1 MIDKIINYKKNNK
14 IILYYYSLLSLTF
27 INIVFYRI
35 SEHGTDRSSQILLI
49 LIFLLFIEILYL
61 SKNNKLLLT
70 YISLITILVALASS
84 MKAIYY
90 LYFILIPIILF
101 KKNLFLE
108 LFKLKNTFL
117 IAIIFVSI
125 FLNLLIYFLNTGCFL
140 YPADKT
146 CLFTTE
152 WSIPKDEVKLMSV
165 HYEWW
170 AKAGGGAGYS
180 HELDKNEYIENF
192 AWFNNWVDKHFFN
205 KVSDTLLGT
214 ILICL
219 LIILSFYFQ
228 KEKTKYKK
236 KNNYFLIYF
245 ILFIFLAEW
254 FFNHPSMRYGGY
266 VLIGLPI
273 ILFSSSIVER
283 FKIPN
288 KKIFN
293 TAVFFL
299 IASILIFNLRNIIR
313 INKEINVYKYDP
325 LESPFFFVKDINSKI
340 IYNNEKFV
348 IYSPINGSCWAS
360 KTPCS
365 YNSRLKM
372 DKFLWM
378 DMVSRNY

>member
-1 MIDKIINYKKNNK
+1 MDLELFQVCSIIILHFISLFIDFYLFHIGPFFILVFFNIIMIDKIINYKKNNHL
-14 IILYYYSLLSLTF
+14 IVYYYSLLSLTF

-170 AKAGGGAGYS
+170 AKAGEIAQ
-180 HELDKNEYIENF
+180 D
-192 AWFNNWVDKHFFN
+192 
-205 KVSDTLLGT
+205 
-214 ILICL
+214 ILM
-219 LIILSFYFQ
+219 S
-228 KEKTKYKK
+228 
-236 KNNYFLIYF
+236 
-245 ILFIFLAEW
+245 
-254 FFNHPSMRYGGY
+254 
-266 VLIGLPI
+266 
-273 ILFSSSIVER
+273 
-283 FKIPN
+283 
-288 KKIFN
+288 
-293 TAVFFL
+293 
-299 IASILIFNLRNIIR
+299 
-313 INKEINVYKYDP
+313 
-325 LESPFFFVKDINSKI
+325 
-340 IYNNEKFV
+340 
-348 IYSPINGSCWAS
+348 
-360 KTPCS
+360 
-365 YNSRLKM
+365 
-372 DKFLWM
+372 
-378 DMVSRNY
+378 